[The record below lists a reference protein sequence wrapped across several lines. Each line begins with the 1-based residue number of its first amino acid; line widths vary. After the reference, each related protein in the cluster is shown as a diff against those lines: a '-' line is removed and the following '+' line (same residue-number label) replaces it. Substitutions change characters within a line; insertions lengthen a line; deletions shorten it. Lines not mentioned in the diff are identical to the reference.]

1 MHQNNLSEKK
11 IAIITPSLANG
22 GTERV
27 SSLISKV
34 LFSSGYDVDIFP
46 VYQTVGYSYNGT
58 LKPLN
63 VKKKSPFILFYLLR
77 AFFSLCSHLNKRKY
91 DIIIDFRS
99 RKNAFYEILFMKL
112 IYPDVSKV
120 IFTFHLSLIEK
131 YIPKPL
137 SVFTNLYNKGYACV
151 SVSNAINEK
160 LKLIGLKK
168 SMTILNPIDFDYI
181 NKLSEHKLDISF
193 PFVLLAGRMNDN
205 IKQFDHAID
214 CYSKSLLPEMGI
226 QLIILGEGELRHNLE
241 LYAANK
247 ICTQNIHF
255 HGFVE
260 NPFKY
265 YYNAMFF
272 VLTSEFEG
280 FPMVLIESLSCGT
293 PVVSYNC
300 PTGPNEIIQHEK
312 NGLLVKANDKQK
324 MTNAMNRMVED
335 KGLYNKLSTNAKNSV
350 AHLSMDKIAA
360 EWQSLIEKI

>member
-1 MHQNNLSEKK
+1 MKKK

-34 LFSSGYDVDIFP
+34 LFRSGYDVDVFP
-46 VYQTVGYSYNGT
+46 VYQTIGYSFEGT

-63 VKKKSPFILFYLLR
+63 VKKKSPLIFFYLLR
-77 AFFSLCSHLNKRKY
+77 AFFSLYIQLKINKY
-91 DIIIDFRS
+91 DLIIDFRS
-99 RKNAFYEILFMKL
+99 RKNTIYEIFFMKF
-112 IYPDVSKV
+112 IYPDVSKIV
-120 IFTFHLSLIEK
+120 FTFHLSLIDK
-131 YIPKPL
+131 YIPRPISAFVK
-137 SVFTNLYNKGYACV
+137 LYNKCYSCV
-151 SVSNAINEK
+151 SVSSSINKK
-160 LKLIGLKK
+160 LKLLGIKN
-168 SMTILNPIDFDYI
+168 SMTILNPIDFDCI
-181 NKLSEHKLDISF
+181 KKLSKHKLDISF

-214 CYSKSLLPEMGI
+214 CYSKSLLPEMGV

-247 ICTQNIHF
+247 KCTQNIHF

-265 YYNAMFF
+265 YLNAMFF
-272 VLTSEFEG
+272 VLTSKFEG

-312 NGLLVKANDKQK
+312 NGLLVNANNKQK

-335 KGLYNKLSTNAKNSV
+335 KDLYNKLSANAKNSV
-350 AHLSMDKIAA
+350 AHLSMDKIATQ
-360 EWQSLIEKI
+360 WQSLIEKI

>member
-1 MHQNNLSEKK
+1 MKKK

-34 LFSSGYDVDIFP
+34 LFRSGYDVDIFP
-46 VYQTVGYSYNGT
+46 VYQTIGYSFKGT

-63 VKKKSPFILFYLLR
+63 VKKKSPLILFYLLR
-77 AFFSLCSHLNKRKY
+77 AFFSLYIQLKINKH
-91 DIIIDFRS
+91 DLIIDFRS
-99 RKNAFYEILFMKL
+99 RKNTIYEIFFMKF
-112 IYPDVSKV
+112 IYTDVSKIV
-120 IFTFHLSLIEK
+120 FTFHLSLIDK
-131 YIPKPL
+131 YIPRPISAFVK
-137 SVFTNLYNKGYACV
+137 LYNKCHACV
-151 SVSNAINEK
+151 SVSSSINKK
-160 LKLIGLKK
+160 LELIGIKN

-181 NKLSEHKLDISF
+181 KKLSEHKLDISF

-214 CYSKSLLPEMGI
+214 CYSKSLLPEMGV

-247 ICTQNIHF
+247 KCTQNIHF

-312 NGLLVKANDKQK
+312 NGLLVKANDKYQ
-324 MTNAMNRMVED
+324 MTKSMNRMVED

-360 EWQSLIEKI
+360 EWQSLIEEI